1 MRGQSRSDIIALG
14 TGVALATAVMVAGQP
29 VASAPTIDTYVPFT
43 SAAPGV
49 PSDTEAFKVRSEIP
63 AVNQES
69 EILTKAEGTQAE
81 STGVAGARP
90 LERRGVKGIRVG
102 SGCSI
107 Q

>member
-1 MRGQSRSDIIALG
+1 MRSQSQSNIIAVG
-14 TGVALATAVMVAGQP
+14 TAVALATAVIVGGQP
-29 VASAPTIDTYVPFT
+29 VASAPTIDTYVPLT
-43 SAAPGV
+43 SATPGV
-49 PSDTEAFKVRSEIP
+49 SSDTEGFRVRPEIP

-69 EILTKAEGTQAE
+69 EILPKAEGTQAE

-90 LERRGVKGIRVG
+90 LQRRGVRGIRVG